1 MVDAGDARGE
11 VQKVE
16 AELRRALV
24 RAGRDLYRQGMMA
37 GASGN
42 LSARLDAHRLLI
54 TPSGAAK
61 GRLRPG
67 DLLVIDLEGNLVE
80 GTGRPS
86 AETAM
91 HLAVYRT
98 LPGVQAVAH
107 AHPIKAGALSA
118 AHLFI
123 PVDTLPEALFALGD
137 IPCVPFIPSATP
149 ALGMAVA
156 AALQDADG
164 ALLFNHGAI
173 TVGTSVEA
181 ARMKME
187 ILEALAETAIH
198 TRLLGGGVPL
208 PAAEVERLRAIW
220 RQRRFQ

>member
-1 MVDAGDARGE
+1 MVE
-11 VQKVE
+11 Q
-16 AELRRALV
+16 ELREALV
-24 RAGRDLYRQGMMA
+24 EAGRDLYRLGMMA
-37 GASGN
+37 GAAGN
-42 LSARLDAHRLLI
+42 LSARLDEGRLLI

-61 GRLRPG
+61 GRLRPA
-67 DLLVIDLEGNLVE
+67 DLLVIDLDGRLLEGS
-80 GTGRPS
+80 GRPS

-91 HLAVYRT
+91 HTAIYRA

-118 AHLFI
+118 AHKAI

-149 ALGMAVA
+149 ELGEATA

-164 ALLFNHGAI
+164 CLLFNHGAV
-173 TVGTSVEA
+173 TVGRTVEA

-198 TRLLGGGVPL
+198 THALGGGVPL
-208 PAAEVERLRAIW
+208 PQSEVERLRSIW
-220 RQRRFQ
+220 RQRRWS

>member
-1 MVDAGDARGE
+1 MDIE
-11 VQKVE
+11 LN
-16 AELRRALV
+16 LRRALV

-42 LSARLDAHRLLI
+42 LSARLDAERILI

-61 GRLRPG
+61 GRLRPQ
-67 DLLVIDLEGNLVE
+67 DLLIIDPAGRLIA

-91 HLAVYRT
+91 HTAVYRT
-98 LPGVQAVAH
+98 LPGVQAVVH
-107 AHPIKAGALSA
+107 AHPVKAGAMAA
-118 AHLFI
+118 AHRPI

-137 IPCVPFIPSATP
+137 IAVVPFIPSATP
-149 ALGMAVA
+149 ELGEAVA
-156 AALQDADG
+156 AALQAADG

-173 TVGTSVEA
+173 TVGRSVEG

-187 ILEALAETAIH
+187 ILEALADTAIQVE
-198 TRLLGGGVPL
+198 LLGGGVPL
-208 PAAEVERLRAIW
+208 PGAEVERLRAIW
-220 RQRRFQ
+220 RQRRWSGS